1 MDEIGFQG
9 MLRAFKALADESR
22 LRIIG
27 VLAGRAC
34 SVEELASLLDLKAPT
49 VSHHLSRLAELGL
62 VRMRAEGTTHVY
74 SFDMDA
80 MRQLSKEY
88 FTPERVASGV
98 DDVGAA
104 GPGRKVLDTF
114 LDGERLTV
122 IPASRKKRQVI
133 LRWLAER
140 FEPNVRYPEAEL
152 NEILERHHWDAA
164 TLRRE
169 LLASRLMQREERVY
183 WRVPEA

>member
-1 MDEIGFQG
+1 MDELEFQA

-22 LRIIG
+22 LKIIG
-27 VLAGRAC
+27 ILAGQAR

-62 VRMRAEGTTHVY
+62 VTMRAEGTTHVY
-74 SFDMDA
+74 SFDKEA
-80 MRQLSKEY
+80 LRRLSKEF
-88 FTPERVASGV
+88 FTPARLTSGL
-98 DDVGAA
+98 DDPEGL
-104 GPGRKVLDTF
+104 GWDRRILETF
-114 LDGERLTV
+114 LDGDRLKL

-152 NEILERHHWDAA
+152 NETIKRHYWDAA

-169 LLASRLMQREERVY
+169 LLASRLMQREDRVY
-183 WRVPEA
+183 WRVDAP

>member
-1 MDEIGFQG
+1 MDELEFQA

-22 LRIIG
+22 LKIIG
-27 VLAGRAC
+27 VLADREC

-74 SFDMDA
+74 SFDMEA
-80 MRQLSKEY
+80 LRRLSKEF
-88 FTPERVASGV
+88 FTPERVASGLDAV
-98 DDVGAA
+98 ESQSWD
-104 GPGRKVLDTF
+104 RRVLETF
-114 LDGERLTV
+114 LDGERLKL

-133 LRWLAER
+133 LKWLAER
-140 FEPNVRYPEAEL
+140 FEPGVRYPEAEL
-152 NEILERHHWDAA
+152 NEIIKRHHWDAA

-169 LLASRLMQREERVY
+169 LLASRLMQREDRVY
-183 WRVPEA
+183 WRVV